1 MLTGLKTLKSLRL
14 EAGVSVSKIAR
25 HCDLDRGTVA
35 TAEAG
40 RPVAELTA
48 VKIAKGLSSLLERRI
63 DVKDIFSESE

>member
-35 TAEAG
+35 AAEAG
-40 RPVAELTA
+40 RPVAELTGA
-48 VKIAKGLSSLLERRI
+48 KIAKGLSALLNRR
-63 DVKDIFSESE
+63 VEVEEIFSESG